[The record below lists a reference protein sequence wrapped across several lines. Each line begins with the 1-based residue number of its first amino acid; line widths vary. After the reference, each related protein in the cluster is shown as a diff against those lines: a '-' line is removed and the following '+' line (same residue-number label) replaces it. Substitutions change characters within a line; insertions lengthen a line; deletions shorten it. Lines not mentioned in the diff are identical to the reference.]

1 MIMPPLGHN
10 SNMSLQKQGIAED
23 TYHLA
28 AVLRSYQKMISV
40 KELEP
45 VFAQENEARRKEAER
60 REASQD
66 RMANF
71 QLQADLVSRRIG
83 AASVSSDSNSEPDS
97 T

>member
-1 MIMPPLGHN
+1 M
-10 SNMSLQKQGIAED
+10 
-23 TYHLA
+23 
-28 AVLRSYQKMISV
+28 VSV

-66 RMANF
+66 SMANI
-71 QLQADLVSRRIG
+71 QLQADLASIRIS
-83 AASVSSDSNSEPDS
+83 AAFVGSDSNSEPDS